1 MALDPVS
8 IKPVNVSLVKST
20 TLDIVALQIFYHAV
34 MAFLNKPSLNS
45 SALAPWNIAVY
56 E

>member
-8 IKPVNVSLVKST
+8 IKPVNVALVKLSP
-20 TLDIVALQIFYHAV
+20 LDIVALQIFYHAV
-34 MAFLNKPSLNS
+34 MAFLNKAIFEQEGPC
-45 SALAPWNIAVY
+45 WNIAVY